1 MKFKYRPLPDLVTIK
16 PSKID
21 GLGLFATQD
30 IPKPRIIGRSHVQ
43 FTDEW
48 ERTPVGGFLN
58 HSDNPNCELC
68 LELDWDDYR
77 TYNVYTTIDVYEGE
91 ELTLNYHSDDLKYAD

>member
-1 MKFKYRPLPDLVTIK
+1 MRFKYRPLPDLVTIK

-58 HSDNPNCELC
+58 HSDTPICVVVGCYPESPIKDL
-68 LELDWDDYR
+68 
-77 TYNVYTTIDVYEGE
+77 YTIKPIKKGE
-91 ELTLNYHSDDLKYAD
+91 ELTVYYTIDQE

>member
-1 MKFKYRPLPDLVTIK
+1 MLDMRFKYRPLPDLVTIK

-58 HSDNPNCELC
+58 HSDTPNCVVVGFYPESPIKDL
-68 LELDWDDYR
+68 
-77 TYNVYTTIDVYEGE
+77 YTIKPIKKGE
-91 ELTLNYHSDDLKYAD
+91 ELTVYYTIDQE

>member
-58 HSDNPNCELC
+58 HSDTPNC
-68 LELDWDDYR
+68 
-77 TYNVYTTIDVYEGE
+77 VVVGF
-91 ELTLNYHSDDLKYAD
+91 